1 MARKKDLPNRGLP
14 APVVIAGMAGV
25 RIFVGSLAAPP
36 WPIVRTVARS
46 AGCYYATRAM
56 NRKRLDRART
66 HLRMAFPDASPER
79 VEQLA
84 VESYQHL
91 FLLGAEMARSPRT
104 MSTDSVLGHVEFHN
118 VERGLNAIV
127 SGRPCIL
134 MTGHCGNW
142 EVLATTAALLG
153 IPMHAIYRPMDFEP
167 LDRWIRRERSR
178 PGVIMVDKFGAM
190 HQLPK
195 LMEQGACPAFV
206 ADQNAGDRGVFVP
219 YFGRL
224 ASSYKSIGLLAM
236 KFGAVIICGAA
247 HRIPSSDGDTRY
259 RFTIHDTFGPEDWS
273 EHPDPVFYLTA
284 RYRRALETAV
294 REAPEQYLWMYR
306 IWKSRPRHERL
317 DKPFPDKLREHLRLL
332 PWMTE
337 EEAAAIEERSER
349 DRAIVREGGLI

>member
-1 MARKKDLPNRGLP
+1 MTW
-14 APVVIAGMAGV
+14 
-25 RIFVGSLAAPP
+25 AA
-36 WPIVRTVARS
+36 TKA
-46 AGCYYATRAM
+46 AGCYYATRAT
-56 NRKRLDRART
+56 NSKRLERARE
-66 HLRMAFPDASPER
+66 HLRIAFPEASANEVER
-79 VEQLA
+79 LA
-84 VESYQHL
+84 VASYQHL
-91 FLLGAEMARSPRT
+91 FSLGAEIARGPRT
-104 MSTDSVLGHVEFHN
+104 MNTDSVLGNVEFHN
-118 VERGLNAIV
+118 VEKGLNAIV

-153 IPMHAIYRPMDFEP
+153 IPMHAIYRPLDFEP
-167 LDRWIRRERSR
+167 LDSWIRRERSR

-224 ASSYKSIGLLAM
+224 ASSYKSIGLLALR
-236 KFGAVIICGAA
+236 FGATIICGAA
-247 HRIPSSDGDTRY
+247 HRNHTADGKMRF
-259 RFTIHDTFGPEDWS
+259 RFTIHDTFGPEAWS
-273 EHPDPVFYLTA
+273 THPDPLFYLTA
-284 RYRRALETAV
+284 RYRRALEVAV

-332 PWMTE
+332 PWMTDE
-337 EEAAAIEERSER
+337 ELAQIEERSEF
-349 DRAIVREGGLI
+349 DRAAMRKTPAA

>member
-1 MARKKDLPNRGLP
+1 
-14 APVVIAGMAGV
+14 MAGV
-25 RIFVGSLAAPP
+25 RIGVGSLAAPP
-36 WPIVRTVARS
+36 WPMVHAVTKS

-56 NRKRLDRART
+56 NRKRRDRARA
-66 HLRMAFPDASPER
+66 HLRIAFPDAPAER
-79 VEQLA
+79 VERLA
-84 VESYQHL
+84 VEAYQHL

-104 MSTDSVLGHVEFHN
+104 MNTDSLMRKVRFGDVEKGI
-118 VERGLNAIV
+118 RAIV

-142 EVLATTAALLG
+142 EVLATSMGLLG
-153 IPMHAIYRPMDFEP
+153 IPMHAIYRPLDFEP
-167 LDRWIRRERSR
+167 LDRWVRRERSR
-178 PGVIMVDKFGAM
+178 PGVIMIDKFGAM

-195 LMEQGACPAFV
+195 LMERGACPAFV

-236 KFGAVIICGAA
+236 KFNATIICGAA
-247 HRIPSSDGDTRY
+247 HRIPSHDGDTAY
-259 RFTIHDTFGPEDWS
+259 RMTIHDTFGPEDWS

-294 REAPEQYLWMYR
+294 RQAPEQYLWMYR

-317 DKPFPDKLREHLRLL
+317 DRPFPDKLREHLRLL
-332 PWMTE
+332 PWMTDD
-337 EEAAAIEERSER
+337 EAARIEDQSER
-349 DRAIVREGGLI
+349 DRATVRAGGLI

>member
-1 MARKKDLPNRGLP
+1 MRRKKNLPNQGLP
-14 APVVIAGMAGV
+14 APVVISAMAGV

-36 WPIVRTVARS
+36 WPAVRAAARS
-46 AGCYYATRAM
+46 SGCYYATRPM
-56 NRKRLDRART
+56 NRKRLDRARS
-66 HLRMAFPDASPER
+66 HLRVAFPDASPQR

-84 VESYQHL
+84 VEAYQHL
-91 FLLGAEMARSPRT
+91 FLLGAEMARGPRT
-104 MSTDSVLGHVEFHN
+104 MSTDSVLGHVEFQN
-118 VERGLNAIV
+118 VQRGLDAIV

-190 HQLPK
+190 HQLPR

-236 KFGAVIICGAA
+236 KFGATIICGAA

-259 RFTIHDTFGPEDWS
+259 RFTIHDTFGPQDWS

-284 RYRRALETAV
+284 RYRRALEMAV
-294 REAPEQYLWMYR
+294 RQAPEQYLWMYR

-317 DKPFPDKLREHLRLL
+317 DRPFPDKLREHLRLL
-332 PWMTE
+332 PWMTGDE
-337 EEAAAIEERSER
+337 VERIEDRSER
-349 DRAIVREGGLI
+349 DRAVVKDGGII

>member
-1 MARKKDLPNRGLP
+1 MPGKKHKPNRGLP
-14 APVVIAGMAGV
+14 TPIVLGGMAGV
-25 RIFVGSLAAPP
+25 RIGVGALAAPT
-36 WPIVRTVARS
+36 WPITQSFVRA
-46 AGCYYATRAM
+46 AGCYYATRSK
-56 NRKRLDRART
+56 NSKRLERARG
-66 HLRMAFPDASPER
+66 HLRVAFPEAGPER
-79 VEQLA
+79 VDQLA
-84 VESYQHL
+84 IEAYQHL
-91 FLLGAEMARSPRT
+91 LLLGAEIARSPRT
-104 MSTDSVLGHVEFHN
+104 MSTDSVLRHVEFRG
-118 VERGLNAIV
+118 VEKGLNAIV

-153 IPMHAIYRPMDFEP
+153 IPMHAIYRPMEFEP
-167 LDRWIRRERSR
+167 LDNWIRRERSR

-195 LMEQGACPAFV
+195 LMEQGACPGFV

-224 ASSYKSIGLLAM
+224 ASSYKSIGLLAL
-236 KFGAVIICGAA
+236 KFNATIICGAA
-247 HRIPSSDGDTRY
+247 HRVPSPDGDTHY
-259 RFTIHDTFGPEDWS
+259 RFAIHDTFGPEEWS
-273 EHPDPVFYLTA
+273 QHPDPVFYLTA

-294 REAPEQYLWMYR
+294 REVPEQYLWMYR

-337 EEAAAIEERSER
+337 DEAARIEDRSER
-349 DRAIVREGGLI
+349 DRAILREGGMI

>member
-1 MARKKDLPNRGLP
+1 
-14 APVVIAGMAGV
+14 
-25 RIFVGSLAAPP
+25 
-36 WPIVRTVARS
+36 
-46 AGCYYATRAM
+46 M
-56 NRKRLDRART
+56 NSHRLDRARA
-66 HLRMAFPDASPER
+66 HLRAAFPEAPPER

-84 VESYQHL
+84 VEAYQHL

-104 MSTDSVLGHVEFHN
+104 MNTDSVLAHVEFGD
-118 VERGLNAIV
+118 VEKGIKAIV

-142 EVLATTAALLG
+142 EVLATTMGLLG

-167 LDRWIRRERSR
+167 LDRWVRRERSR

-236 KFGAVIICGAA
+236 KFNATIICGAA
-247 HRIPSSDGDTRY
+247 HRIPSTDGDTKY
-259 RFTIHDTFGPEDWS
+259 RLTIHDTFGPEDWS

-294 REAPEQYLWMYR
+294 RQAPEQYLWMYR

-317 DKPFPDKLREHLRLL
+317 DKPFPEKLREHLRLL
-332 PWMTE
+332 PWVTDD
-337 EEAAAIEERSER
+337 EASEIEDQSER
-349 DRAIVREGGLI
+349 DRATIRAGGLI

>member
-1 MARKKDLPNRGLP
+1 
-14 APVVIAGMAGV
+14 MAGV
-25 RIFVGSLAAPP
+25 RIGVGALATPPWSLALPA
-36 WPIVRTVARS
+36 VRA
-46 AGCYYATRAM
+46 AGCYYATR
-56 NRKRLDRART
+56 NHNGKRLERARS
-66 HLRMAFPDASPER
+66 HLRVAFPEASAQR

-84 VESYQHL
+84 IEAYQHL
-91 FLLGAEMARSPRT
+91 LLLGAEIARGPRT
-104 MSTDSVLGHVEFHN
+104 MSIDSVLGHVEFRN
-118 VERGLNAIV
+118 VEMGLHAIV

-178 PGVIMVDKFGAM
+178 PGIVMVDKFGAM
-190 HQLPK
+190 HQLPR

-224 ASSYKSIGLLAM
+224 ASSYKSIGLLAL
-236 KFGAVIICGAA
+236 KFDATIICGAA
-247 HRIPSSDGDTRY
+247 HRIPSVDGDTRY

-273 EHPDPVFYLTA
+273 THPDPVFYLTA
-284 RYRRALETAV
+284 RYRRALEIAV

-317 DKPFPDKLREHLRLL
+317 DKPFPAKLSEQLRLL

-337 EEAAAIEERSER
+337 DEVQRIEARSEQ
-349 DRAIVREGGLI
+349 DRVILKEGGII